1 MSRGGPRP
9 GSGRPS
15 RAQGRAARGV
25 TIHLHEQEWGEILG
39 ALREG
44 EAMAEFVRSSALA
57 AARRRAAKSG

>member
-1 MSRGGPRP
+1 MTRGGPRP

-15 RAQGRAARGV
+15 RIKGRATRGV

-44 EAMAEFVRSSALA
+44 ETLAEFVRSAALA
-57 AARRRAAKSG
+57 AARRRPAKSG